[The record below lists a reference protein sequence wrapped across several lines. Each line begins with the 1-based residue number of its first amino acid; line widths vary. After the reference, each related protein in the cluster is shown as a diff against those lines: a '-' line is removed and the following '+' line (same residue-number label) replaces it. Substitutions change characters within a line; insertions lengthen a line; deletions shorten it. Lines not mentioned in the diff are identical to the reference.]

1 MHELVT
7 NDFFI
12 LCTGIAS
19 LLSFF
24 ISLFVVQ
31 KVKNIDKSLNQKQSG
46 INNKQAGRDIN

>member
-12 LCTGIAS
+12 LCTGVAS
-19 LLSFF
+19 LVSFI

-31 KVKNIDKSLNQKQSG
+31 KVKNIDKSINQKQSG
-46 INNKQAGRDIN
+46 TKNQQAGRDIN